1 MDEMTHLQA
10 SREDGFRRQGQD
22 SHLELL
28 GESPAMVAVRDLI
41 ARVAET
47 DATVLIRGESG
58 TGKEL
63 VARALRARSPRRDKA
78 FVKINCAAL
87 PAELLESEMFG
98 VERGAFTGALH
109 SKPGKFEFAN
119 HGTIFLDEIGEML
132 PALQAKLLHVLQDG
146 EFSRLGG
153 GDVRVDVRIVAATNR
168 ALEDAVANGLFREDL
183 FYRLNVVSISLPP
196 LRERRDEIPTLVRH
210 FVAKYSAHYNRPGVE
225 ISRAT
230 LDGFMEYDWPGN
242 VRELEN
248 VIQRIVILGAESS
261 PSNPLMPRRGERRG
275 FQERRQSPPAA
286 MPGFAAPMRAPVLDP
301 APTAGSSTM
310 PHASQSMDAA
320 ASGNSVR
327 PAGGAT
333 DAGRAPAPATE
344 PTSLKLIGR
353 NAARAAER
361 ELMLR
366 MLNRTRWNRK
376 EAAEILGISYKA
388 LLYKIKEHRL
398 DDPLTDP
405 DPPAGDSTGR

>member
-1 MDEMTHLQA
+1 MDEILRA
-10 SREDGFRRQGQD
+10 SAEPARRSPSD
-22 SHLELL
+22 ATVDLL
-28 GESPAMVAVRDLI
+28 GHSPKMAEVRDLI

-63 VARALRARSPRRDKA
+63 VARALRAGSPRCDKA
-78 FVKINCAAL
+78 FVKVNCAAL

-98 VERGAFTGALH
+98 FERGAFSGALQA
-109 SKPGKFEFAN
+109 KPGKFEFAN

-132 PALQAKLLHVLQDG
+132 PSLQAKLLHVLQDG

-153 GDVRVDVRIVAATNR
+153 GDIRVDVRIVAATNR
-168 ALEDAVANGLFREDL
+168 RLDEAVANGHFREDL
-183 FYRLNVVSISLPP
+183 YFRLNVVSIQLPP
-196 LRERRDEIPTLVRH
+196 LRERREEIPTFVGH
-210 FVAKYSAHYNRPGVE
+210 FLTKYSVHYNRPGTE
-225 ISRAT
+225 ISRST
-230 LDGFMEYDWPGN
+230 LEAFMEYDWPGN

-261 PSNPLMPRRGERRG
+261 TSSPLMPRRGERRSAAR
-275 FQERRQSPPAA
+275 ERRLSTPAIAPAPPAA
-286 MPGFAAPMRAPVLDP
+286 AVPQPPEAV
-301 APTAGSSTM
+301 
-310 PHASQSMDAA
+310 
-320 ASGNSVR
+320 
-327 PAGGAT
+327 
-333 DAGRAPAPATE
+333 APAPPEPPKAPGSTHAASE

-361 ELMLR
+361 DLMLR
-366 MLNRTRWNRK
+366 MLHRTRWNRK

-398 DDPLTDP
+398 DDPLTDL
-405 DPPAGDSTGR
+405 DPPRPGSAGRQ